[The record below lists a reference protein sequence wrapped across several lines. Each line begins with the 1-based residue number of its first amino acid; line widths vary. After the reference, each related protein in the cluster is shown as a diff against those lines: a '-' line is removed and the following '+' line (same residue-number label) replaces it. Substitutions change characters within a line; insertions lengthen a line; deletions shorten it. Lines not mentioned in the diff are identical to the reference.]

1 MPSGSYNTDVK
12 QLVNELERLKQLK
25 LKLST
30 EQGMLEQE
38 KKKLIEVLGLEQ
50 VPSDLDGYIL
60 MLEEELTKEVEEL
73 KITPEIQSELANIEK
88 YL

>member
-1 MPSGSYNTDVK
+1 
-12 QLVNELERLKQLK
+12 
-25 LKLST
+25 
-30 EQGMLEQE
+30 
-38 KKKLIEVLGLEQ
+38 
-50 VPSDLDGYIL
+50 